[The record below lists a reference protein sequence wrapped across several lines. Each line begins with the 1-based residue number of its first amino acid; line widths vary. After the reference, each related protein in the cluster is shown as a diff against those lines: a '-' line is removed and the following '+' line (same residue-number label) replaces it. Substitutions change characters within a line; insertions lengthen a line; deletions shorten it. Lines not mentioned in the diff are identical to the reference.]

1 MCIFCAETVKTYGT
15 ASEYIF
21 YVSANVW
28 LLLGVFQYFLMN
40 VRLLLKDINE
50 QLFNVQ
56 VILFFCVADS
66 RNISMFF
73 NERAAAREKILTTA
87 FEIYLLQEKMCDCFL
102 ELCPLKKLF

>member
-1 MCIFCAETVKTYGT
+1 MCIFCAETVKTYAT

-56 VILFFCVADS
+56 VIFFLCVADS

-73 NERAAAREKILTTA
+73 NERVAASEKILT
-87 FEIYLLQEKMCDCFL
+87 IDINN
-102 ELCPLKKLF
+102 